1 MFSRETFIH
10 DAELDIVVPNDTLI
24 CNEEKIDDVIFAQ
37 QRTQTYYDEIL
48 HFYLII
54 TLPPESNLANKD
66 EAINFFKK
74 LDVTL
79 ETTLTGTTNYSSQ
92 LVYLNPSPLSSVSGY
107 DTRSRS
113 NSDATSPSV
122 PGTPISIYSSN
133 STCDKKISG
142 KVTDGIIIYS
152 AQCNSKKKNN
162 NKMVVVERNDCWIC
176 VLPLSS
182 PVVYA
187 KSCVQSPAIALN
199 ITVTQI
205 PVSREI
211 VDSDLY
217 SMENFGIN
225 LLEGLNDDPAFES
238 LNTSCSISA
247 TSTKRT
253 SIYSALPSTYIKRCS
268 RKVLSVKSAL
278 NVRMRT
284 TSISPLENSLM
295 MSIELE
301 NNIENNSVFTID
313 DVKVEVTHGIVT
325 RYTWGFSN
333 DKFPISL
340 QPIDQATFL
349 YSITILE
356 DPSFPKPTNATQLC
370 PTPSHLK
377 SSKSDSIASIHSL
390 NASPVENKQRSLS
403 ITIKGCPMID
413 GVKSPFIESKWNCT
427 LDLPT
432 LLKSDDLTA
441 SSYLGGMKTPSTLST
456 RSSLYLPK
464 TPHSIMNDSPIL
476 KHKSFDVDGINGI
489 LSNGRLPIL
498 QKQSN
503 NANVCDDVVVSFVV
517 DGNPV
522 VGQVFIVNAFIVNKS
537 SHSRSFTIMV
547 PNKKRSNE
555 KSLKIQSQ
563 LSNKTLSSTETYI
576 TLIENNHEDIKPLED
591 PFMDETEFLRKNWE
605 FETSDS
611 DLICLDN
618 NVRISPINPCTSES
632 VALHFIST
640 KEALHFIE
648 LIQLVDND
656 TGFITNL
663 RKVIQVY
670 VEKSAR

>member
-10 DAELDIVVPNDTLI
+10 DAELEIVVPNDI
-24 CNEEKIDDVIFAQ
+24 SKCNEENIDDLFYAQ

-54 TLPPESNLANKD
+54 TLPPESNLVNKN

-79 ETTLTGTTNYSSQ
+79 ETTLTGTTNYLSQ
-92 LVYLNPSPLSSVSGY
+92 LEYRNPSPLSSISGY

-113 NSDATSPSV
+113 NSDATSPSI
-122 PGTPISIYSSN
+122 PGTPISIYSTN
-133 STCDKKISG
+133 STCDKRISG
-142 KVTDGIIIYS
+142 KITDGIIIYS
-152 AQCNSKKKNN
+152 AQYNSKKNNN

-176 VLPLSS
+176 VLPLSF
-182 PVVYA
+182 PVVFA
-187 KSCVQSPAIALN
+187 KSGVQSPAIALN

-205 PVSREI
+205 PVSR
-211 VDSDLY
+211 DSDLY

-238 LNTSCSISA
+238 LNASCLISA
-247 TSTKRT
+247 SQLTSTKRT
-253 SIYSALPSTYIKRCS
+253 SIYSALPSTPIKRCS
-268 RKVLSVKSAL
+268 RKVLTVKPAL

-301 NNIENNSVFTID
+301 NNIENNSAFTIE
-313 DVKVEVTHGIVT
+313 DVKVEVTRGFVT
-325 RYTWGFSN
+325 RYTFN
-333 DKFPISL
+333 EKYPISL
-340 QPIDQATFL
+340 QPVDQVTFL
-349 YSITILE
+349 YSITILD
-356 DPSFPKPTNATQLC
+356 DPPAP
-370 PTPSHLK
+370 
-377 SSKSDSIASIHSL
+377 IHSL
-390 NASPVENKQRSLS
+390 NASQIENRPRSLS

-413 GVKSPFIESKWNCT
+413 GVKSKCIESKWNCT
-427 LDLPT
+427 LDLPIR
-432 LLKSDDLTA
+432 DDLMA
-441 SSYLGGMKTPSTLST
+441 LSYFGGMKSPSTLCT
-456 RSSLYLPK
+456 RSSINLPN
-464 TPHSIMNDSPIL
+464 TPHSFHRIIDDSSIS
-476 KHKSFDVDGINGI
+476 KNFSSDVDGINGI

-498 QKQSN
+498 QKRSKN
-503 NANVCDDVVVSFVV
+503 MDVCDDVVVSFVV

-522 VGQVFIVNAFIVNKS
+522 VGKIFIVNASIVNKS
-537 SHSRSFTIMV
+537 SHTRSFTIMI

-555 KSLKIQSQ
+555 KSLKSQSQ
-563 LSNKTLSSTETYI
+563 LSNKTLLNTETNM
-576 TLIENNHEDIKPLED
+576 TLVKDIKPLEN
-591 PFMDETEFLRKNWE
+591 PFMDETEFLRKHLE
-605 FETSDS
+605 FETPDS

-618 NVRISPINPCTSES
+618 NVRVSPINPCTSET
-632 VALHFIST
+632 VTLHFIST
-640 KEALHFIE
+640 KEASHFIE

-670 VEKSAR
+670 VEKSCNARDEKRFD